1 MPSLSLSPWPHST
14 FQSGLNKFCLGTNST
29 SRTCKRC
36 YWHWS
41 NWCRV
46 TDVFHHQRAVTS
58 LSCKSPAQSQLAVEM
73 TVLPVQLLLQLVPS
87 LTENHRFSLWGVR
100 SYSLLTLLL
109 RQTTGHMEQPRVQQQ
124 QRQPNSSQRTLTG
137 RAFLRVTLTRVTVA
151 CTSSECHLSHDCHI
165 NTLNSSGAT
174 RECKEEG
181 NSVSNLFERP
191 NLRIFLWREIS

>member
-87 LTENHRFSLWGVR
+87 LTENHRFSLWGAGLATHPLAEADHGPHGAAQSAAAAETTKQQPANIDWQSFPQSDVNTR
-100 SYSLLTLLL
+100 HCGLHIIWVSPLTLLSHQYLELL
-109 RQTTGHMEQPRVQQQ
+109 RGHTWV
-124 QRQPNSSQRTLTG
+124 
-137 RAFLRVTLTRVTVA
+137 
-151 CTSSECHLSHDCHI
+151 
-165 NTLNSSGAT
+165 
-174 RECKEEG
+174 
-181 NSVSNLFERP
+181 
-191 NLRIFLWREIS
+191 